1 MLRSGLIATKI
12 GNSSYYNEDG
22 TSTHVTVLKV
32 DDCIVSNVKT
42 QEKNGYNAVQL
53 ASIDTEKDIS
63 HLNKPQRKIFSS
75 ANIKPKKI
83 LKEFKV
89 DSDNLLEPGTK
100 LNVNHFKVDQFVDAS
115 GFSIGKGFAGVMKRH
130 NFGGLR
136 ASHGVSISHRSHGST
151 GQNQDPGRV
160 FKGKKMAG
168 RMGNKKVTKQNL
180 KIISIDESNNLLV
193 IKGSVPGKKNSVI
206 LLKDSVK
213 KPS

>member
-12 GNSSYYNEDG
+12 GNSSYYYEDG

-75 ANIKPKKI
+75 AKIKPKKI

-115 GFSIGKGFAGVMKRH
+115 GLSIGKGFAGVMKRH

-136 ASHGVSISHRSHGST
+136 ASHG
-151 GQNQDPGRV
+151 
-160 FKGKKMAG
+160 F
-168 RMGNKKVTKQNL
+168 
-180 KIISIDESNNLLV
+180 
-193 IKGSVPGKKNSVI
+193 
-206 LLKDSVK
+206 
-213 KPS
+213 